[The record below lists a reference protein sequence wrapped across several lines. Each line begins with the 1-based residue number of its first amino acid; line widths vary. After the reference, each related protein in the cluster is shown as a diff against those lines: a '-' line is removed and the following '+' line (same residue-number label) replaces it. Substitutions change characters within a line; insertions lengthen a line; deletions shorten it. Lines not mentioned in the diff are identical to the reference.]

1 MQRPAHVY
9 DCVCGWG
16 GIELLVIKHSS
27 SSASFPCQP
36 ACLGIEWISVCL
48 LQRLHSF
55 NWSLLIDGRWV
66 VTYCSLLWPV
76 AVWGY
81 SQLWVDILS
90 VTEAVCVFLGMPETP
105 NYPLSPRIVVFG
117 TYCKC
122 HCLCCMRCMC
132 LMHCPYT
139 DVLLSF
145 SSMSSF
151 ILLFVIHPQPSFKH
165 PNRVGWNGHII
176 CRSIRHK
183 HHIVSHHQL
192 WRNAHKSSKEI
203 PIFWPHEDVNNVDSV
218 TVWCYNMK

>member
-36 ACLGIEWISVCL
+36 ACLGIEWIIVCL
-48 LQRLHSF
+48 LQRLHLF

-151 ILLFVIHPQPSFKH
+151 ILLFCNSSLTIVQTSKQGWVKWSYYMSQYSAQTSYCFPSSALKKC
-165 PNRVGWNGHII
+165 P
-176 CRSIRHK
+176 
-183 HHIVSHHQL
+183 
-192 WRNAHKSSKEI
+192 
-203 PIFWPHEDVNNVDSV
+203 
-218 TVWCYNMK
+218 